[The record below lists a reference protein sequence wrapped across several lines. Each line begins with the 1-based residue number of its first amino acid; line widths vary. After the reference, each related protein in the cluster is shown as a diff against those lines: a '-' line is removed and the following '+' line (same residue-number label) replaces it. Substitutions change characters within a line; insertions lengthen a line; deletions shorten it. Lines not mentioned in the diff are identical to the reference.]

1 MKGEGNTLAF
11 NKHRKINGSMISMK
25 EEQNSLKKRNTQK
38 TRMSCNKLK
47 I

>member
-25 EEQNSLKKRNTQK
+25 EEQNSLKKK
-38 TRMSCNKLK
+38 EHSKNKNEL
-47 I
+47 